1 VSLGTGASGLFAC
14 IPDHQAGCW
23 LSGLEDVGY
32 NGEKLSAAK
41 KNVVDEIGFMPVSK
55 TEANLFFSFVSNCY
69 ESKSLVLT
77 VVDAP

>member
-41 KNVVDEIGFMPVSK
+41 KNVVDEI
-55 TEANLFFSFVSNCY
+55 
-69 ESKSLVLT
+69 T
-77 VVDAP
+77 VAHAFQAISYIICPL